1 VLLSGSKKGVATA
14 SIDTFDVRIS
24 FTKSVERVVQ
34 GEAIIMTRYGSP
46 VAKIVPLDEADRG
59 DEADKGRVENTIA
72 RLKDF
77 NAGQALNGLSM
88 RDLRDE
94 GRR

>member
-1 VLLSGSKKGVATA
+1 VLLSGSKKWSRPA
-14 SIDTFDVRIS
+14 SIAAFEARIS

-34 GEAIIMTRYGSP
+34 GEAIIMTRYSSP
-46 VAKIVPLDEADRG
+46 VAKIVPFDEADKG
-59 DEADKGRVENTIA
+59 DEADKDRVENIIA
-72 RLKDF
+72 RIKDF
-77 NAGQALNGLSM
+77 NAGQTLNGLSI